1 MRNPTFAV
9 IALAAAG
16 AVATPGAQAAPIAV
30 GAAVPASFAARDA
43 SGKLRNFASIK
54 GRKGTVLVLFRSAKW
69 CPYCQAQLKDL
80 KGAQAALAQRGYTLN
95 ALSYD
100 PPATLAD
107 FAAKQ
112 GIGYTLLSD
121 ERSATIDAL
130 GLRDP
135 QYPKGTIPY
144 GVPRASVLVIDGKGV
159 VRSKMVAADYKFRPT
174 TATILAA
181 VDGVK

>member
-1 MRNPTFAV
+1 MRSLSLATAAFALTV
-9 IALAAAG
+9 TIPA
-16 AVATPGAQAAPIAV
+16 AQAAPIAV
-30 GAAVPASFAARDA
+30 GASIPDSFLARDTA
-43 SGKLRNFASIK
+43 GKLRNFASIR

-80 KGAQAALAQRGYTLN
+80 KGAQAALAQRGYSLN

-100 PPATLAD
+100 PPATLAN
-107 FAAKQ
+107 FARKQ

-121 ERSATIDAL
+121 ERSAMIDAL

-135 QYPKGTIPY
+135 EYPRDSIAY

-159 VRSKMVAADYKFRPT
+159 VRSKMVATDYKFRPS
-174 TATILAA
+174 TAAILAA